1 MFFPRI
7 VVFLVAETGY
17 QLLNGD
23 PRSSLSMT
31 QVLPQ
36 NNALESD

>member
-1 MFFPRI
+1 MFFPKI

-23 PRSSLSMT
+23 PCASLSVT
-31 QVLPQ
+31 QVFPQ
-36 NNALESD
+36 NNALASD